1 MKKTITGLFL
11 LLCVT
16 SVFSQ
21 ELPLIP
27 KPASVVTQPGTL
39 TLNSNTEIV
48 YNNQVALQNVVFL
61 NQYLSDNYDLTL
73 KTKKSKKNKNGIEFR
88 LDKNFKGEAYAL
100 TINDRTVTIQGDTA
114 GLFYGLQTLLQLMP
128 LDESTTVT
136 LPQVTIKDE
145 PRFKYRGAMLDA
157 GRYFF
162 TVEQTKRFLDLM
174 SYYKLNTFHWHLTED
189 GGWRIEIKKYPLL
202 TEIGAWRRGTNISRG
217 SDTKNTEKFDRLP
230 HGGFYSQKEIK
241 EIVKYAAARNIT
253 IIPEIDMPGHSLSAL
268 AAYPEYSCTGG
279 PFNVLELWGIQSDI
293 FCAGNEKTY
302 TFIQDILDELI
313 SLFPSQV
320 IHIGGDEAHKDRWN
334 VCPKCKAKMVAENL
348 KDVNELQSYFIRR
361 VSTYL
366 GSKGR
371 RILGWDEIMDGGL
384 APGAM
389 VMGWRGEESGIK
401 AANMEHEVV
410 MSPNSYM
417 YLDYYQGKSSSEPF
431 NIGGNL
437 PLEKVYN
444 YEPLS
449 PKITADKQK
458 YIIGVQG
465 NLWMEFIHSEP
476 KLDYMAFPRLLAV
489 AEIGWSSP
497 RKDYADFIAR
507 VGGNLPH
514 LDKEG
519 VNFRIP
525 EPLGLNDMESNST
538 QCTVTLT
545 PPIKDSKV
553 YYTTN
558 GDDPILKGMLYTSAF
573 QLTLTAD
580 KPVEVKCI
588 VRTKEGRVS
597 NTYTASYSLKK

>member
-11 LLCVT
+11 FLCT
-16 SVFSQ
+16 LSVFSQ
-21 ELPLIP
+21 ELALVP
-27 KPASVVTQPGTL
+27 KPASVTTQSGKL
-39 TLNSNTEIV
+39 TLNSKTEIV
-48 YNNQVALQNVVFL
+48 YNDQVVLQDVLFL
-61 NQYLSDNYDLTL
+61 NQFLSDNYGITL

-88 LDKNFKGEAYAL
+88 LDKNFKGEAYVL

-128 LDESTTVT
+128 LNESATVT

-162 TVEQTKRFLDLM
+162 TVEETKRFIDLM

-202 TEIGAWRRGTNISRG
+202 TQIGAWRRGTNINNS
-217 SDTKNTEKFDRLP
+217 SDEFDRLP

-241 EIVKYAAARNIT
+241 DIVKYAAARNVN

-279 PFNVLELWGIQSDI
+279 PFKVLELWGIQSDI

-302 TFIQDILDELI
+302 TFIEDILDELI
-313 SLFPSQV
+313 TLFPSQV
-320 IHIGGDEAHKDRWN
+320 IHIGGDEAHKDRWK

-361 VSTYL
+361 LSTYL

-371 RILGWDEIMDGGL
+371 RMLGWDEIMDGGL

-389 VMGWRGEESGIK
+389 VMGWRGEVSGIK

-410 MSPNSYM
+410 MTPNSSM
-417 YLDYYQGKSSSEPF
+417 YLDYYQGKSASEPY

-437 PLEKVYN
+437 SLEKVYS

-449 PKITADKQK
+449 PQIAPDKQK

-465 NLWMEFIHSEP
+465 NIWMEYIHTAS

-489 AEIGWSSP
+489 AEIGWSDAH
-497 RKDYADFIAR
+497 KDYADFISR

-519 VNFRIP
+519 VNYRIP
-525 EPLGLNDMESNST
+525 EPLGLRDFESST
-538 QCTVTLT
+538 SQVTVTLT
-545 PPIKDSKV
+545 PPIKGSKI

-558 GDDPILKGMLYTSAF
+558 GDDPMLKGTLYTSAP
-573 QLTLTAD
+573 AAH
-580 KPVEVKCI
+580 P
-588 VRTKEGRVS
+588 G
-597 NTYTASYSLKK
+597 Y

>member
-1 MKKTITGLFL
+1 MKKTITGLLFFL
-11 LLCVT
+11 CT
-16 SVFSQ
+16 ASVFSQ
-21 ELPLIP
+21 ELPLVP
-27 KPASVVTQPGTL
+27 KPASVVTQSGTL
-39 TLNSNTEIV
+39 TLNSKTEIV
-48 YNNQVALQNVVFL
+48 YNDQVALQNVLFL

-88 LDKNFKGEAYAL
+88 LDKSFKGEAYAL

-128 LDESTTVT
+128 LDESASVT
-136 LPQVTIKDE
+136 LPQVTIKDQ
-145 PRFKYRGAMLDA
+145 PRFKYRGAMIDA

-162 TVEQTKRFLDLM
+162 SVEETKRFLDLM

-217 SDTKNTEKFDRLP
+217 DNTDNTDKFDRLP
-230 HGGFYSQKEIK
+230 HGGFYSQKEIRD
-241 EIVKYAAARNIT
+241 IVKYAAARNIT

-279 PFNVLELWGIQSDI
+279 PFKVLELWGIQSDI

-302 TFIQDILDELI
+302 TFIEDILDELI
-313 SLFPSQV
+313 TLFPSKV
-320 IHIGGDEAHKDRWN
+320 IHIGGDEAHKDRWK

-348 KDVNELQSYFIRR
+348 KDVNELQSYFIKRL
-361 VSTYL
+361 SSYL

-389 VMGWRGEESGIK
+389 VMGWRGEESGIR

-417 YLDYYQGKSSSEPF
+417 YLDYYQGKPSGEPF

-437 PLEKVYN
+437 PLEKVYS

-449 PKITADKQK
+449 KQITPDRQK

-476 KLDYMAFPRLLAV
+476 KLEYMAFPRLLAV
-489 AEIGWSSP
+489 AEIGWSDA
-497 RKDYADFIAR
+497 RKDYVDFFSRMGA
-507 VGGNLPH
+507 NLPY
-514 LDKEG
+514 LDKKNVG
-519 VNFRIP
+519 YRIP
-525 EPLGLNDMESNST
+525 EPLGLRDFESNSS
-538 QCTVTLT
+538 QHTVALT
-545 PPIKDSKV
+545 SPIKGSKI

-558 GDDPILKGMLYTSAF
+558 GDDPMLKGKLYTSAI
-573 QLTLTAD
+573 QLTLSD
-580 KPVEVKCI
+580 KPIQVKCI

-597 NTYTASYSLKK
+597 NIYSATYSLKK

>member
-1 MKKTITGLFL
+1 MKKTITGLLLFL
-11 LLCVT
+11 CIA

-21 ELPLIP
+21 ELPLVP

-48 YNNQVALQNVVFL
+48 YNDQVALQDVLFL
-61 NQYLSDNYDLTL
+61 NQFLSDNYDITL

-88 LDKNFKGEAYAL
+88 LDKSFKGEAYAL

-128 LDESTTVT
+128 LDESQTVT

-162 TVEQTKRFLDLM
+162 TVEETKRFIDLM

-202 TEIGAWRRGTNISRG
+202 TEIGAWRRGTNINNS
-217 SDTKNTEKFDRLP
+217 SDKFDRLP

-241 EIVKYAAARNIT
+241 DIVKYAAARNVN

-279 PFNVLELWGIQSDI
+279 PFKVLELWGIQSDI

-302 TFIQDILDELI
+302 TFIEDILDELI
-313 SLFPSQV
+313 TLFPSQV
-320 IHIGGDEAHKDRWN
+320 IHIGGDEAHKDRWK

-348 KDVNELQSYFIRR
+348 KDVNELQSYFIHRL
-361 VSTYL
+361 STYL

-371 RILGWDEIMDGGL
+371 RMLGWDEIMEGGL

-410 MSPNSYM
+410 MTPNSSM
-417 YLDYYQGKSSSEPF
+417 YLDYYQGNPSSEPF
-431 NIGGNL
+431 NIGGDL
-437 PLEKVYN
+437 SLEKVYN

-449 PKITADKQK
+449 PQIAPDKQK

-465 NLWMEFIHSEP
+465 NLWMEFIHTAS

-489 AEIGWSSP
+489 AEIGWSDA

-525 EPLGLNDMESNST
+525 EPLGLHDFESST
-538 QCTVTLT
+538 SHLTVLLT
-545 PPIKDSKV
+545 PPIKGSKI

-558 GDDPILKGMLYTSAF
+558 GDDPMLNGTVYTSAI
-573 QLTLTAD
+573 QLTLVSD
-580 KPVEVKCI
+580 KPVELKCI